1 MNIKKVMIQ
10 VAMVIQERDADVYN
24 MVIRDKK
31 DKTKPSSITLNG
43 VATLSF
49 VEAEEVPTYI
59 VKFMGKEVHTD
70 WSLTGAIDTVVRY
83 AQQYADNREFYNK
96 VRNSI

>member
-1 MNIKKVMIQ
+1 MNIKKVMVQ
-10 VAMVIQERDADVYN
+10 VAMAIEEKDADVYN
-24 MVIRDKK
+24 MVIRASK
-31 DKTKPSSITLNG
+31 DKSNPSRITLNE

-49 VEAEEVPTYI
+49 VEAEEVPDYT

-70 WSLTGAIDTVVRY
+70 WSLTGAIDTAVRY